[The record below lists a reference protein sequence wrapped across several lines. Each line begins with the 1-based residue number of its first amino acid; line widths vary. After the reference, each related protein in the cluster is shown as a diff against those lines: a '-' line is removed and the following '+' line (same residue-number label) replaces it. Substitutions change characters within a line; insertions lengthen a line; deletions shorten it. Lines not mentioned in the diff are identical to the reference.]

1 MSEEKNTLL
10 IVDDE
15 HVNLNILTHI
25 LDKDYTV
32 HTASDG
38 KSAVEKAKELL
49 PDLILLD
56 IVMPGTD
63 GYETLVKLKNIE
75 ETKDIPVIF
84 ITGLNQPEEEE
95 KGLVLGAADYILKP
109 FSAKIIKLRVEHQ
122 IQINDM
128 RRIIRKLNRSD
139 AHELS

>member
-1 MSEEKNTLL
+1 MAEEKYKVL

-25 LDKDYTV
+25 LENDYKIYTE
-32 HTASDG
+32 ADG
-38 KSAVEKAKELL
+38 EGAIEKAKEIL

-63 GYETLVKLKNIE
+63 GYATLIELKKIE

-84 ITGLNQPEEEE
+84 ITGLSHPEEEE
-95 KGLVLGAADYILKP
+95 KGLALGAADYILKP
-109 FSAKIIKLRVEHQ
+109 FSAKVIKLRVEHQ
-122 IQINDM
+122 IQNYNMM
-128 RRIIRKLNRSD
+128 RTIKKLNASI
-139 AHELS
+139 AS